1 MFDSAKPS
9 PSWFA
14 MSRQESLAESEES
27 FDEAQ
32 DRQGAG
38 RKEQGTGNLPGG
50 GSFAIFF
57 LSGVVEDT

>member
-1 MFDSAKPS
+1 MFDSAEPS

-14 MSRQESLAESEES
+14 MSRRKNAKNKES

-32 DRQGAG
+32 DRQEPAST
-38 RKEQGTGNLPGG
+38 EQGAGNLPGG

>member
-1 MFDSAKPS
+1 
-9 PSWFA
+9 

>member
-32 DRQGAG
+32 DMQGVGG
-38 RKEQGTGNLPGG
+38 REQGTYGPVARL
-50 GSFAIFF
+50 
-57 LSGVVEDT
+57 